1 MAIIPNHLTI
11 GAGNGIIRNRV
22 CRLRVRCWTYL
33 LLFGVLAGGG
43 RRTATSQGVHEQR
56 DTAPGRG
63 RPLQRVDGLFSPTDD
78 HSKDKLDIVF
88 SFSIPEEARKQLEQ
102 KVLRGEV
109 VDSKELTTVY
119 SPKPEDV
126 KRLTSWLKDQGMEI
140 YPASED
146 RKSSEYARGTVAQFT
161 KSLQVEMAGQ

>member
-1 MAIIPNHLTI
+1 MVYSA
-11 GAGNGIIRNRV
+11 
-22 CRLRVRCWTYL
+22 
-33 LLFGVLAGGG
+33 
-43 RRTATSQGVHEQR
+43 
-56 DTAPGRG
+56 
-63 RPLQRVDGLFSPTDD
+63 PTDD

-140 YPASED
+140 IRASKD
-146 RKSSEYARGTVAQFT
+146 QTSVYARGTVAQFT
-161 KSLQVEMAGQ
+161 KSLQVEMVRMTKNGTTYNAARNFPSLPNNVAQVFKR